1 MDKFFSSL
9 IQPLLFIWVALKPFL
24 LVVLLFI
31 VIGGSLFAYDQYR
44 THQEKVL
51 GSKLIDKIDIN
62 PTCDEIINPNNN
74 FTFKFQ
80 ILNKNTQKVSL
91 QEVGID
97 INLLGTQEKEFSQ
110 FIDSNPKSEA
120 VVEQSTQF
128 QSIAFPKPVDIPEN
142 GEEQVDLNFKAGTK
156 EGSEASSHTIVA
168 YSGKII
174 FSFDHEITIETKCQ
188 FQVRYP

>member
-1 MDKFFSSL
+1 MGKFFSRI
-9 IQPLLFIWVALKPFL
+9 IQPLIFIWIALKPFL

-31 VIGGSLFAYDQYR
+31 IIGGSLYTYDQYR
-44 THQEKVL
+44 TYQEKAL

-62 PTCDEIINPNNN
+62 PTCDEIINPNDN
-74 FTFKFQ
+74 FTFNFE
-80 ILNKNTQKVSL
+80 ILNKNNRRVSL

-97 INLLGTQEKEFSQ
+97 INLLGTKKRGFSQ

-120 VVEQSTQF
+120 VIDKSTQF
-128 QSIAFPKPVDIPEN
+128 QSIAFPKPVGILKN
-142 GEEQVDLNFKAGTK
+142 GKKQIDLNFKAGTK
-156 EGSEASSHTIVA
+156 EGSEASSHTIVT